1 MDHLDRYLMT
11 SVPVVRNLQINR
23 SQHVRERVED
33 AISRFDLA
41 SLDCYN
47 SISTLSTYWQSDDT
61 GSAED
66 SSLFLETISK
76 LKTNE
81 LEVKTCTR
89 IIAEEEKALHLM
101 KDVNEKAST
110 MTGKRKLFILHY
122 AGHGVA
128 SNTSN
133 ELTITSRIAASE
145 KEIVAG
151 SLNMTLIKSSLKD
164 LASYTNGLDILLIM
178 DCCCAAA
185 AGRGVTVPVGQ
196 RMELMAATSDGGI
209 SNSRKDGITFT
220 QYWCQAF
227 LHLLDFNRPFTC
239 NEIKDLISTY
249 HGLEQFPATFVLREG
264 WGAPIRFKALPDSTA
279 QVPAAVANRAVITAL
294 HVTEDC
300 DSANLDLLINYLEH
314 APVPITV
321 LAVLPFNSSLI
332 FLRVPLF
339 LQEMLVLPQISFL
352 IDA

>member
-128 SNTSN
+128 IGIVTGTANPGVSSWVLLGLGYGLENPNPSKTR
-133 ELTITSRIAASE
+133 TPIAGTR
-145 KEIVAG
+145 V
-151 SLNMTLIKSSLKD
+151 
-164 LASYTNGLDILLIM
+164 
-178 DCCCAAA
+178 
-185 AGRGVTVPVGQ
+185 
-196 RMELMAATSDGGI
+196 
-209 SNSRKDGITFT
+209 
-220 QYWCQAF
+220 CQIYLFSIF
-227 LHLLDFNRPFTC
+227 LFIYFYFTC
-239 NEIKDLISTY
+239 K
-249 HGLEQFPATFVLREG
+249 F
-264 WGAPIRFKALPDSTA
+264 
-279 QVPAAVANRAVITAL
+279 RA
-294 HVTEDC
+294 
-300 DSANLDLLINYLEH
+300 
-314 APVPITV
+314 
-321 LAVLPFNSSLI
+321 
-332 FLRVPLF
+332 
-339 LQEMLVLPQISFL
+339 
-352 IDA
+352 